1 MLFLVPF
8 QEMNQEINPKLD
20 KNGGG
25 VDRGEFLMGV
35 PVTMGYASER
45 YGAQPEKKKIA
56 HPSRGNLVHNILT

>member
-8 QEMNQEINPKLD
+8 QEMNQEIVSKLD
-20 KNGGG
+20 KNGDG
-25 VDRGEFLMGV
+25 VDRAEFLMGML
-35 PVTMGYASER
+35 VTMGCASER